1 MSAMFPR
8 WCSAFLYAFSASAIL
23 PWFFSTFPK
32 FPQAAG
38 DMCQHLRIN
47 YFQSTH
53 SHRSLSCSVRTY
65 ASHMKDLSSFLGGF
79 MLVLQA
85 EVLLLLSYIL
95 FIFLIIFHISAG
107 VCWLSLTFSRI
118 HTNSRLVE
126 ILLIAPVPVSLN
138 SSESIQQH

>member
-38 DMCQHLRIN
+38 DMCQRLRIN
-47 YFQSTH
+47 YYQSPH
-53 SHRSLSCSVRTY
+53 SHKSFSCTVRTY
-65 ASHMKDLSSFLGGF
+65 ASYMKDLSSFLCGF

-85 EVLLLLSYIL
+85 DVLLLT
-95 FIFLIIFHISAG
+95 FFFVFLIIFHISAG
-107 VCWLSLTFSRI
+107 I
-118 HTNSRLVE
+118 
-126 ILLIAPVPVSLN
+126 
-138 SSESIQQH
+138 